1 MNTFN
6 IFILIALA
14 CFICALCLL
23 ILAAWKAGKEEQKEQ
38 KHASYE
44 IPKKSDNWKPSE
56 EQIETLKCLPGLLRN
71 FKLDSS
77 ARMLEVLYEQL
88 KKLM

>member
-23 ILAAWKAGKEEQKEQ
+23 ISVAWKAGKEEQKEPDIEE
-38 KHASYE
+38 E
-44 IPKKSDNWKPSE
+44 IDKVY
-56 EQIETLKCLPGLLRN
+56 LKNRIVGKTQGAGDILLGREA
-71 FKLDSS
+71 F
-77 ARMLEVLYEQL
+77 ARIAYHFAKWGAEHL
-88 KKLM
+88 KK